1 MGVIYLDLNIRCI
14 ESVVKEGIENGV
26 YPGAVVLIGTRDEIL
41 FLKAFGKESPERH
54 TKAVS
59 IDTVYDL
66 ASLTKVVAVLPAVM
80 LLMSQ
85 GKLSLGDPVYL
96 HLSEFSNRK
105 QITLFHLITHS
116 SGMPPYSTSW
126 KKLSGEDLLKHLLFI
141 KPEFKPG
148 KTFQYS
154 CINFI
159 VLKTIIERISGIPFA
174 AFVKEKIFLPL
185 GLESTG
191 FLPNVEA
198 FHIAPT
204 CKREGGFLRGKP
216 DDELAYYLGGVGGNA
231 GCFSNVKD
239 LYKLLRGLEE
249 GLLFPKRIYE
259 LFTREIVEF
268 GGVKTHLGW
277 RMPDFSGS
285 SGDTID
291 RSAYG
296 HTGFTGTSIWVDP
309 KSSLRVI
316 FLSNRTRLRRR
327 STIPMM
333 QSIRRR
339 LHNTVF
345 QYSGR

>member
-1 MGVIYLDLNIRCI
+1 M
-14 ESVVKEGIENGV
+14 KEGIENGV

-54 TKAVS
+54 AKAVS

-96 HLSEFSNRK
+96 YLNEFSNRK
-105 QITLFHLITHS
+105 QITIFHLVTHS
-116 SGMPPYSTSW
+116 SGMPPYSTAW
-126 KKLSGEDLLKHLLFI
+126 KKLSGEALLKHLLFTN
-141 KPEFKPG
+141 PELKPG
-148 KTFQYS
+148 KAFQYS

-159 VLKTIIERISGIPFA
+159 ILKAIIERISGIPFEV
-174 AFVKEKIFLPL
+174 FVNDRIFLPL
-185 GLESTG
+185 GMNSTG
-191 FLPNVEA
+191 FLPDINTLFV
-198 FHIAPT
+198 APT
-204 CKREGGFLRGKP
+204 CKREGEFLKGKP
-216 DDELAYYLGGVGGNA
+216 DDELAYYLGGVSGNA
-231 GCFSNVKD
+231 GCFSSAED
-239 LYKLLRGLEE
+239 LYRLLKGLEE
-249 GLLFPKRIYE
+249 GLLFPRSIYE

-268 GGVKTHLGW
+268 GGIKTHLGW

-345 QYSGR
+345 QY